1 MAMGVYGR
9 LCVPRSID
17 SASILQ
23 QPCDPSVMLLI
34 VTPAGSRASVRA
46 RQLGG
51 ELGEEEGRVAESRL
65 QDGGR
70 EEGTGELA
78 EDERGEWENSR
89 SRNGEGETDGTAVSV
104 GLCART
110 AKLVSPSPC
119 TFMSP
124 HVPLCPAVSL
134 DTKSLAQPDHLCSLY
149 T

>member
-17 SASILQ
+17 LASILQ

-34 VTPAGSRASVRA
+34 VTPAGSRASARA
-46 RQLGG
+46 RQSGGG
-51 ELGEEEGRVAESRL
+51 EGGSAGEEGWRRADCERQERE
-65 QDGGR
+65 DGEKER
-70 EEGTGELA
+70 ERWSTEL
-78 EDERGEWENSR
+78 EEWENSG
-89 SRNGEGETDGTAVSV
+89 SGNGEGETDGTAVSV

-110 AKLVSPSPC
+110 AKLVSLSPC

-134 DTKSLAQPDHLCSLY
+134 DAKSLAQPESPL
-149 T
+149 